1 MQFHTL
7 LLNLDHPP
15 LEILVS
21 LAPFA
26 LNTHHPDIF
35 WLTPEEGK
43 SSISI
48 EQAHNLVSS
57 LRLKPN
63 QAAFKLAIISP
74 AHALTVPAQNA
85 LLKTLEE
92 PPDNTK
98 ILLATSMPQRLLP
111 TILSR
116 CVKIAS
122 EQKSILKN
130 PFQFYPALTG
140 QSVSEALKLSDS
152 WGAHKEDVKDKLYTL
167 LDEVKAIYR
176 RDENAKAITDQKA
189 IIACIT
195 QVEGNVN
202 LKLALDHLFLK
213 LRSN

>member
-48 EQAHNLVSS
+48 EQAHNLSSS

-92 PPDNTK
+92 PPDNSK
-98 ILLATSMPQRLLP
+98 ILLATSMPQKLLP

-122 EQKSILKN
+122 GKQPAVLHPPLYDALKTQSI
-130 PFQFYPALTG
+130 
-140 QSVSEALKLSDS
+140 SRALKLSDTWS
-152 WGAHKEDVKDKLYTL
+152 ATKDQVKNNLYAL
-167 LDEVKAIYR
+167 LDEVKAKYR
-176 RDENAKAITDQKA
+176 MKENVQAIADQRA